1 MSLYERVD
9 RYTTPKS
16 RDNLEYFAVYTACF
30 SVLLLPIA
38 LRRLNPWSRR
48 KASALSIIGEAS
60 AIAAHYAT
68 SSFMGI

>member
-16 RDNLEYFAVYTACF
+16 RDNLEYAAVYAACF
-30 SVLLLPIA
+30 SVLLLPVV

-48 KASALSIIGEAS
+48 KASGLSIIGETS
-60 AIAAHYAT
+60 AMAANCAT
-68 SSFMGI
+68 SSFMGM